1 MRGWQPRVQVPSWD
15 SHLLTMPGPEPVV
28 ALGTEQVEA
37 GLIVGVDKREDRQ
50 EEDPGNA
57 EQWQA
62 HSQPWLHLLLCP
74 SLGAASSPLL

>member
-28 ALGTEQVEA
+28 ELGTEQVEA

-50 EEDPGNA
+50 
-57 EQWQA
+57 
-62 HSQPWLHLLLCP
+62 
-74 SLGAASSPLL
+74 